1 MQEINPLTYIVG
13 TKYMKE
19 KCLDIHRLGIY
30 NRCKKLKS
38 TRRWQHESSRN
49 PRRPFK
55 TLHVQQA
62 ATLMKQGIA
71 DRAVMPDGHPG
82 RLE

>member
-55 TLHVQQA
+55 TLHVPA
-62 ATLMKQGIA
+62 GGNSYETR
-71 DRAVMPDGHPG
+71 DCRAGGMSDGHPG